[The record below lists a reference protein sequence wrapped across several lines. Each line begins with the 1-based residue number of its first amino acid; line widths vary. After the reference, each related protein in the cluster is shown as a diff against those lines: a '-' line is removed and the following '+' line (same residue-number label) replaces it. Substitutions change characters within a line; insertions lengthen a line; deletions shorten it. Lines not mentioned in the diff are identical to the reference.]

1 MIKALVLHVNRKE
14 VKMYNGSELKQ
25 YIVNGIFDAYQKLS
39 IDNISN
45 KDKEYLLIK
54 LDILKELQIICEK
67 RGRY

>member
-1 MIKALVLHVNRKE
+1 
-14 VKMYNGSELKQ
+14 MYNGSELKQ